1 MRKCG
6 GVSNLATAEWGN
18 DGFWRLNNSHR
29 VLGDVAALSG
39 NASSG
44 TGCYTAVEDQTETFG
59 KSDRRRCR
67 ILGLGNATPPSV
79 PPVHPRLMPPV
90 YSRFRSP
97 GHNSV
102 AAATYCFPVQPIL
115 RRNTPQMMR
124 PWRRLLIPRSRAL
137 DRLKATHLHLS
148 ATLPSL
154 AEVRVGGVGNGVSL
168 GKTRYLPGSLGPH
181 RVCPRSPIPPKPNL
195 RISTMHRVERR
206 HVHLLNSPPLLL
218 MCCTVCQ
225 TPQSSLTKHW

>member
-18 DGFWRLNNSHR
+18 DGFRRLNNSHR
-29 VLGDVAALSG
+29 VLGHVAALSG

-79 PPVHPRLMPPV
+79 PPAHPRLMPPV

-102 AAATYCFPVQPIL
+102 AAATYCFPMQPIL

-154 AEVRVGGVGNGVSL
+154 AEVRVSWRRQWCKSGEDSVSARL
-168 GKTRYLPGSLGPH
+168 SRAPSCVPPESSTPKTE
-181 RVCPRSPIPPKPNL
+181 PPNNN
-195 RISTMHRVERR
+195 HA
-206 HVHLLNSPPLLL
+206 
-218 MCCTVCQ
+218 
-225 TPQSSLTKHW
+225 QSRTTSYPLTK